1 MSNQLLQ
8 ELKQFIG
15 TTRWHVHWANKKL
28 VYTDGVQFLAKET
41 QSFWLI
47 DEIGCMIFPRLVN
60 EFEDWF
66 YDIQFQVLPDC
77 SAIFSVGDGNGNIY
91 LHHKVEYT
99 DFPITGKP
107 ITFYLCDAEGRYC
120 LMLPSEY

>member
-1 MSNQLLQ
+1 MSNQLLH

-15 TTRWHVHWANKKL
+15 TKHWHAYWINKKL
-28 VYTDGVQFLAKET
+28 VYTDGVHHLAKET
-41 QSFWLI
+41 ESYWLI
-47 DEIGCMIFPRLVN
+47 DEIGYIFSRLAN

-66 YDIQFQVLPDC
+66 YDIQFQVLPDS

-91 LHHKVEYT
+91 FHHKIKWT
-99 DFPITGKP
+99 DFPITEKP
-107 ITFYLCDAEGRYC
+107 ITFYLCEAEGHYC